1 MIAMISTSTGLISG
15 PGVKPNRPAPTPS
28 TNIAVRMPSVAPRP
42 RAVMMIAF
50 AGRITEPNT
59 SAMRMNVA
67 TTM

>member
-28 TNIAVRMPSVAPRP
+28 TNMAVRMPSVAPRP
-42 RAVMMIAF
+42 SAVMMIAF
-50 AGRITEPNT
+50 AGRMIDPNT
-59 SAMRMNVA
+59 SAIKMNVA